1 MRIRLIILIL
11 MLVVSG
17 CARLSEISR
26 KGGGTGSSL
35 ESSLDSMRAAW
46 RYYNVRGE
54 YDSLINGSRRY
65 FERAMAEEDT
75 LPLLYAGSFIAQ
87 AHLFK
92 DDIDSVRYYL
102 DRISEYGE
110 KVSDYNIKAIYNIV
124 YGCYA
129 LKSELDYSK
138 ALEYFHNGLH
148 WAELAGDVNNQIV
161 LLANISYI
169 FYTRSDRHGLEYARR
184 AYEISKS
191 PEVADFPRCQGCLV
205 MAQMLQLSEKYSEML
220 FFLNEADSLITKGM
234 FTSLIPMSSIIY
246 ASYYN
251 SKGNYSKADSA
262 FRRAI
267 EFSESTEPSIASYVF
282 LKYGDFCME
291 REVYGKA
298 VDLYQAGLEISCNS
312 RNNEFRPELLQSLS
326 DSYRKIGDEDK
337 HLYYLGEL
345 NGFLDSLATSKKEQD
360 FNSLLLKYQQVEHEN
375 ELQAK
380 ELDLLKANKKV
391 IVSGFVIL
399 IALIVIAS
407 VVLLYF
413 RQRKMYSKL
422 VQQHQGYMQRLQAE
436 ESETEAKSETPSSAV
451 SHDNENKE
459 LFLQIEHLMRS
470 DKVYRE
476 KDLSLDRLAE
486 LVGTNRTYVSKAV
499 NTYSGMTFFNYLD
512 MYRIREA
519 TEIISRPGDTTPF
532 KQMADMLGYNS
543 VSVFYKAFS
552 RETGCTPGRYR
563 DEVKRIQARSGI
575 ENP

>member
-1 MRIRLIILIL
+1 MRIRLIIFVL

-17 CARLSEISR
+17 CARLSDMSR

-102 DRISEYGE
+102 DRISEYE
-110 KVSDYNIKAIYNIV
+110 KTASDPAARAIFNNV
-124 YGCYA
+124 AGCYV
-129 LKSELDYSK
+129 LKAELNYSK
-138 ALEYFHNGLH
+138 ALEYFRDGLH
-148 WAELAGDVNNQIV
+148 WAERAEDINNQIV
-161 LLANISYI
+161 LLANISNI
-169 FYTRSDRHGLEYARR
+169 FYTRSDCHGLEYARK

-191 PEVADFPRCQGCLV
+191 PDVADFPRCQSYLV
-205 MAQMLQLSEKYSEML
+205 MAQMLQLSGRYSEML
-220 FFLNEADSLITKGM
+220 YFLKETDALIASDDFKSLI
-234 FTSLIPMSSIIY
+234 SLNNIIY
-246 ASYYN
+246 AAYYEA
-251 SKGNYSKADSA
+251 KGEIALADSS
-262 FRRAI
+262 FSRAVR
-267 EFSESTEPSIASYVF
+267 FSSLTEPSVASYVY
-282 LKYGDFCME
+282 LKYGDFCAGRKE
-291 REVYGKA
+291 YDKA
-298 VDLYQAGLEISCNS
+298 ISLYTSGLNISYAN
-312 RNNEFRPELLQSLS
+312 RNNEFRSELLQALAEIYEASGNRRQHMYFLEMYNS
-326 DSYRKIGDEDK
+326 
-337 HLYYLGEL
+337 
-345 NGFLDSLATSKKEQD
+345 FLDSLATYKKDQD
-360 FNSLLLKYQQVEHEN
+360 FNNLLLSYQRIEHEN

-436 ESETEAKSETPSSAV
+436 NEVEAKSETPSSAV